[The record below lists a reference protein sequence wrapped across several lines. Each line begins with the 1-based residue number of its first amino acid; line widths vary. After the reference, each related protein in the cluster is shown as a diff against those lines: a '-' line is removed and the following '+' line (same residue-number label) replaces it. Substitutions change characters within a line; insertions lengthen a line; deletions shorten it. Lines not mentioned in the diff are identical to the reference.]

1 MAGNSI
7 LLAALSVL
15 SACQQSKRSEVGRC
29 VCVTGSQRVWVCKRP
44 GVCVL
49 QGGGGFGFISV
60 LVCVCVCVRVCVTVR
75 GEGLGL

>member
-15 SACQQSKRSEVGRC
+15 SACQQSKRSEVG
-29 VCVTGSQRVWVCKRP
+29 W

-49 QGGGGFGFISV
+49 QGGGRV
-60 LVCVCVCVRVCVTVR
+60 LVCKSPGVCVCVCVCFTGW